1 MMRMGGKEDCQL
13 SCTRSVRNKSKVGE
27 AKLRRMIMKEERG
40 EEKGERNE
48 KKRMK
53 RRGRSKVKRD
63 PIIEI

>member
-1 MMRMGGKEDCQL
+1 
-13 SCTRSVRNKSKVGE
+13 VRNKSKVGE